1 MEYLILL
8 TVCLIL
14 FVAVMGYAIYK
25 DIKEKGFTSG
35 IEDNS
40 KPLFQKRSA
49 GEFKRET
56 SRATIGVLSGLIVIL
71 IVYFVISLI

>member
-8 TVCLIL
+8 TVCLIFL
-14 FVAVMGYAIYK
+14 VAVMGYAIYK

-35 IEDNS
+35 IEDSS
-40 KPLFQKRSA
+40 KPLFKKRSA

-56 SRATIGVLSGLIVIL
+56 SREAIGILSGVIVIL
-71 IVYFVISLI
+71 IVYFVIHLI